1 MKIAAFGDAASV
13 LNIQDGDA
21 LVKDICSGYHL
32 SHVKSTV
39 ITGKEPDRTVQIPRV
54 YPERNKKNKSVLVR
68 NLSLTR
74 VCESELGISDLG
86 FVVLIFLEFGAVRV
100 ADEERKRESEGTW
113 KKRSR
118 LGICRGA

>member
-1 MKIAAFGDAASV
+1 MKIATFGDAASV

-32 SHVKSTV
+32 SHVKPTV
-39 ITGKEPDRTVQIPRV
+39 ITGKEPDLTVQIPRV
-54 YPERNKKNKSVLVR
+54 YPPKRKAFLFQI
-68 NLSLTR
+68 SLLLGF

-100 ADEERKRESEGTW
+100 ADEERKRESE
-113 KKRSR
+113 KS
-118 LGICRGA
+118 